1 MHQVGQLPRQ
11 VREIEHSYIPLKDG
25 CRLAVRLWPPTDADQ
40 NPVPAI
46 LEYIPYRKGDATALR
61 NSALIPVIPNI

>member
-1 MHQVGQLPRQ
+1 MREVGQLPRQ
-11 VREIEHSYIPLKDG
+11 VREIEHSYIPLEDG
-25 CRLAVRLWPPTDADQ
+25 CQLAVRLWLPTDTDQ

-46 LEYIPYRKGDATALR
+46 LEDLPYRKGDATALR